1 MSSAKK
7 TKEKR
12 IDPPPPAAER
22 PTGRMGEDQKL
33 TQFCRAASHEL
44 GNVLGTI
51 VGELDYGLTNTNTLV
66 RYRAMN
72 VALAAAERAI
82 SLARNLSYF
91 AVHPKLEMKSL
102 DVSQLVMDTVEIVEK
117 DLRNRHI
124 KFNVLVEASRMIH
137 VDGGALQ
144 QVLLNLFRRAS
155 ETMPQGGKLTISMR
169 QMGGK
174 VEIACTDTGVG
185 IPQERLHAILNPD
198 IQSGFDASAVQD
210 LELAVAKTLVERQGG
225 EIRIQSNIGEGTT
238 YTLFFPFNPEASRG
252 PGFTE
257 HRRFR
262 RVRTNLPVEVSFE
275 GQSPFMTELETLSVR
290 GCSVALL
297 DDAAKLP
304 AMDSVGA
311 LRIYYYQDQV
321 LDIAKCRIANQVKS
335 QGRTGIG
342 IEFIEFD
349 SRARKLLE
357 AIVKS
362 HSY

>member
-1 MSSAKK
+1 
-7 TKEKR
+7 
-12 IDPPPPAAER
+12 
-22 PTGRMGEDQKL
+22 
-33 TQFCRAASHEL
+33 
-44 GNVLGTI
+44 VLGTI

-91 AVHPKLEMKSL
+91 AVHHKLDLQAL
-102 DVSQLVMDTVEIVEK
+102 DFSQLMMDTVEIVEK

-124 KFNVLVEASRMIH
+124 KFNVLIEAARTVTM
-137 VDGGALQ
+137 DAGAMQ

-155 ETMPQGGKLTISMR
+155 ETMPQGGKLTVGMR
-169 QMGGK
+169 QLGNK
-174 VEIACTDTGVG
+174 LEISCSDTGVG
-185 IPQERLHAILNPD
+185 IPQERLDAILPPD
-198 IQSGFDASAVQD
+198 LSTVESPLQVQD

-225 EIRIQSNIGEGTT
+225 TLKIQSTSGVGTT
-238 YTLFFPFNPEASRG
+238 YTLLFPFDPQISRSSS
-252 PGFTE
+252 FTE

-262 RVRTNLPVEVSFE
+262 RVRTNLPVEVSFDQ
-275 GQSPFMTELETLSVR
+275 QSPFLSEIQTLSTK

-297 DDAAKLP
+297 EGEGVKLP
-304 AMDSVGA
+304 AIESTGT
-311 LRIYYYQDQV
+311 LRIHYYQDQV
-321 LDIAKCRIANQVKS
+321 LDIAKCRIANHTRTAKS
-335 QGRTGIG
+335 VGLG
-342 IEFIEFD
+342 IEFLEID